1 MTFQNAHLADNCF
14 QSVALYSF
22 KFFDYVIIIGAQQ
35 YSKLKI
41 QQTIG

>member
-1 MTFQNAHLADNCF
+1 MHIWQTIVFKVQL
-14 QSVALYSF
+14 SSF

-35 YSKLKI
+35 YSKFKI